1 MIITNE
7 VYATKWQAETDY
19 DHLIS
24 ILVKCHWLSETARH
38 LNISPYH
45 MYEVVKMKNGKWRIK
60 ATREHLAAIQKFYKI
75 HLPK

>member
-24 ILVKCHWLSETARH
+24 TLVKCHWLSETARH

-45 MYEVVKMKNGKWRIK
+45 MYEVVKIKNGKWKIK
-60 ATREHLAAIQKFYKI
+60 ATREHLAATQKFYKI
-75 HLPK
+75 V